1 MHDLSFSPHAAN
13 MQVWRGYAS
22 KKKQETDE
30 EFDARWEAYFNRED
44 IDAWE
49 LRKGLNDLYGHDLVP
64 EPRIVVAMLK
74 AARRLNDVAMAVRI
88 LEAVKEKA
96 AGDQKIYSYIIEAVK
111 PTLEELGVCTPEEL
125 GLA

>member
-1 MHDLSFSPHAAN
+1 

-96 AGDQKIYSYIIEAVK
+96 AGDQKIYSYIMEAVK
-111 PTLEELGVCTPEEL
+111 PTLEELDICTPEEL
-125 GLA
+125 DLA